1 MRCKFGR
8 IFADIGI
15 NSSLEYVH
23 HAFTL
28 HRLSAIITMS
38 VHIGFA
44 IMRLSL
50 FPKIHAA
57 SRSTYIAG
65 AQLGCLSLLSCLVL
79 ASPAMAQKNL
89 LQGGVNHT
97 DRQDSGGPGT
107 TLNRNDVRSTDSFAP
122 PTQSAEPVF
131 APPSFAVPTMT
142 APLPPSNPFPL
153 NAQSDETPDFQ
164 GQQGIPTFGQQP
176 SQSMPHSLGAQQDQQ
191 PAASPADPDSTPEM
205 RLLWDAWHRRVAEA
219 VFVRYSSL
227 ANAAFAN
234 SPPIGA
240 IAAYSVSRD
249 GRISNVRLNQKS
261 GNPMY
266 NAIVL
271 MAIQSL
277 NGNLAILQFPP
288 NSRRMNMEKLGN
300 FTQNYGQNIGFKTI
314 IGDQETVP
322 GRR

>member
-1 MRCKFGR
+1 MNTHGW
-8 IFADIGI
+8 IFADIGK
-15 NSSLEYVH
+15 NSSPEYVH

-28 HRLSAIITMS
+28 NRLSAIITES
-38 VHIGFA
+38 VYIGSA
-44 IMRLSL
+44 IMRLSI

-57 SRSTYIAG
+57 SHSTYIAG
-65 AQLGCLSLLSCLVL
+65 VQLGCLSLLSCLILGNPAGAQTVL
-79 ASPAMAQKNL
+79 RGNASL
-89 LQGGVNHT
+89 T
-97 DRQDSGGPGT
+97 DRQESGGPGT
-107 TLNRNDVRSTDSFAP
+107 SLNRNDVRSTDSFAP
-122 PTQSAEPVF
+122 PSQSSDPVF

-142 APLPPSNPFPL
+142 APPPPRNPFPL

-164 GQQGIPTFGQQP
+164 GQEGVPTAGQQP
-176 SQSMPHSLGAQQDQQ
+176 QQSMPHSLGAQQDQQ
-191 PAASPADPDSTPEM
+191 PAANPADPDSSPEM

-314 IGDQETVP
+314 IGDQETIP